1 MLVSLSREAQADANE
16 AVGWYIGEGAFQAAD
31 EFTNELDKALAM
43 LTTFPSLGGKSAHNT
58 RIVPLHNFPYSLI
71 YRCSP
76 TPSELSPSPTI
87 AAARGIGRDGGSASS
102 FAQQ

>member
-16 AVGWYIGEGAFQAAD
+16 AVDWYIGEGAFLAAD

-43 LTTFPSLGGKSAHNT
+43 LTTFPSLGGKATHNT

-71 YRCSP
+71 YRLQP
-76 TPSELSPSPTI
+76 GTI
-87 AAARGIGRDGGSASS
+87 RVIAIAHHSRRPGYWVGRR
-102 FAQQ
+102 